1 MKPLFEVSG
10 LSKSFGGVVVADD
23 ISLSLSA
30 GDRVAMIGPNG
41 AGKTTFVNM
50 VSGLI
55 KACSGTITLDGHD
68 ITHTKRVERVG
79 RGLVRTFQVTRLFHD
94 MSVMEH
100 VLLAI
105 LHREKKTRR
114 TMMNI
119 SKSTTLME
127 EAHGRLDSLNMLREA
142 EKAVCEI
149 PYGQQRLLEIAI
161 ALSLNPRILFL
172 DEPAAG
178 IPLSEIPLIER
189 AIDRLPPEIAVLMI
203 EHDMDF
209 VFRFAKRVIV
219 LAAGKIIC
227 DGSPAEI
234 ASAPL
239 VREAYL
245 GSYTQGSAHA

>member
-55 KACSGTITLDGHD
+55 KAYSGTITLDGHD
-68 ITHTKRVERVG
+68 ITHSKIVERVG

-114 TMMNI
+114 TMLNI
-119 SKSTTLME
+119 SKSSALLE
-127 EAHGRLDSLNMLREA
+127 EANDRLDSLKMLGEA
-142 EKAVCEI
+142 KKAVCEI

-161 ALSLNPRILFL
+161 ALSLSPRILFL

-178 IPLSEIPLIER
+178 VPLSEIPLIEQ
-189 AIDRLPPEIAVLMI
+189 AIDGLPPEIAVLMI

-209 VFRFAKRVIV
+209 VFRFAERVIV

-239 VREAYL
+239 VNLLAVA
-245 GSYTQGSAHA
+245 QKQ